1 MVESIVALGAL
12 LAALSVE
19 DPATGRRVRVY
30 RGTQRGDSSTVR
42 GAPSFTSSREV
53 ALVWSAVPGGWSRDP
68 HFLPTSTVEF
78 VEIRTSRVLRI
89 GVDRTWSSIGEVV
102 KALKMP
108 DEEVRKVFSYLHN
121 RIFGKARGGEFR
133 YLVRDEEGEE
143 RGEDEVPFSLLRPES
158 LLSEAREDF
167 RYDPGVVDRVFVDSF
182 ALADAPA
189 VQRAA
194 LAAGYDA
201 IVYRD
206 VFEGGR
212 GAAEV
217 LLGKDVLDLD
227 GVEED
232 EDLSGEMVPTHLTI
246 RPLDS
251 SRVFIIE
258 KELSQ
263 DVLGLSDSSG
273 N

>member
-1 MVESIVALGAL
+1 M
-12 LAALSVE
+12 
-19 DPATGRRVRVY
+19 
-30 RGTQRGDSSTVR
+30 
-42 GAPSFTSSREV
+42 
-53 ALVWSAVPGGWSRDP
+53 
-68 HFLPTSTVEF
+68 
-78 VEIRTSRVLRI
+78 
-89 GVDRTWSSIGEVV
+89 

-167 RYDPGVVDRVFVDSF
+167 RYDPSVVDRVFVDSF